1 MWIIAILYIVF
12 IILAI
17 TIYFIACNR
26 FGKYEERNDLTE
38 YKKAINL
45 FKVSFIT
52 LILGFSFLTI
62 GLILRI
68 GN

>member
-1 MWIIAILYIVF
+1 MWIIAVLYIVF
-12 IILAI
+12 IIAAI

-26 FGKYEERNDLTE
+26 FGKYEESKDLTD
-38 YKKAINL
+38 YKKAVKL
-45 FKVSFIT
+45 FKLSLIT

-68 GN
+68 VN